1 MNDRKVKWSV
11 FVLFKRVMQNLKF
24 IIEFFVIKP

>member
-24 IIEFFVIKP
+24 TIEFFVIKP